1 MARYTLTARVSGE
14 VRHERF
20 DTVDEAL
27 DGLER
32 SGHSLQGQADADS
45 VGGSLVRRY
54 EPHQQVVAR
63 LEVSG
68 RGVRAGVDIRGD
80 GSAVAFTGRFRR
92 RVVARENG
100 ETSYDA
106 LRRAVTKVL

>member
-1 MARYTLTARVSGE
+1 MARVYTLTARVSSGE

-20 DTVDEAL
+20 DTLGEAL

-32 SGHSLQGQADADS
+32 SGHSLQGQADADV
-45 VGGSLVRRY
+45 VGGNLVRRFQP
-54 EPHQQVVAR
+54 EQQVTAR

-80 GSAVAFTGRFRR
+80 GSAVPFTGRVRR
-92 RVVARENG
+92 KEVRRERDESAYN
-100 ETSYDA
+100 A
-106 LRRAVTKVL
+106 LRRAVSG

>member
-20 DTVDEAL
+20 ATLEEAL

-32 SGHSLQGQADADS
+32 SGHSLQGQADAAV
-45 VGGSLVRRY
+45 VGGSLMRRF
-54 EPHQQVVAR
+54 EPEQQVTAR

-68 RGVRAGVDIRGD
+68 RRVHAGVDIRGD
-80 GSAVAFTGRFRR
+80 GTSVPFVGRFRR
-92 RVVARENG
+92 KEIERNRDES
-100 ETSYDA
+100 SYDA
-106 LRRAVTKVL
+106 LRRALGD